1 MAKIISSDLIKET
14 LTAICDAYS
23 LSVGAS
29 QGVIDSFYNDKLS
42 AFRVNTLKA
51 SIADVLA
58 GLKSNSIEVSP
69 INWSDISYTL
79 KDKSLLSRSSFTR
92 DGLVYIQNLSSQL
105 TALLLDAKPDEF
117 VLDLAAAPGGKTS
130 FIAAMMQ
137 NNGRISAVEPVK
149 DRYFRMMANL
159 KSLGVTICK
168 CYQKDGRVVGK
179 LCKEWFDKVLLDA
192 PCSSMAQIDLR
203 EADSYSHWSMKK
215 VKECSRKQKQ
225 LILSAFESLKPG
237 GEMIYSTCSWMVE
250 ENEEVVNHLLNEYS
264 DQLEVVDLDL
274 PIENYLPGLTNYNN
288 ASYHEAIT
296 KTRRIIPNQWYEAFY
311 IAKIRKLIR

>member
-1 MAKIISSDLIKET
+1 MVKVVSEETVKDAII
-14 LTAICDAYS
+14 AICDAYS
-23 LSVGAS
+23 LSAEVS
-29 QGVIDSFYNDKLS
+29 QAIIDSFYNDKLS
-42 AFRVNTLKA
+42 AFRVNALKA
-51 SIADVLA
+51 KSDDVLN
-58 GLKSNSIEVSP
+58 GLKQDNISVSP
-69 INWSDISYTL
+69 VDWSNISYTL
-79 KDKSLLSRSSFTR
+79 DDKSLLSRSSFTR

-117 VLDLAAAPGGKTS
+117 ILDLAAAPGGKTS

-149 DRYFRMMANL
+149 DRYFRMIANL
-159 KSLGVTICK
+159 RNLGVTICK

-179 LCKEWFDKVLLDA
+179 LCREWFDKVLLDA

-203 EADSYSHWSMKK
+203 DADSYSHWNMKK

-237 GEMIYSTCSWMVE
+237 GIMIYSTCSWMVE

-274 PIENYLPGLTNYNN
+274 PIENYLPGLTRYNDLN
-288 ASYHEAIT
+288 YHEAVV
-296 KTRRIIPNQWYEAFY
+296 KTRRIIPNQLYEAFY